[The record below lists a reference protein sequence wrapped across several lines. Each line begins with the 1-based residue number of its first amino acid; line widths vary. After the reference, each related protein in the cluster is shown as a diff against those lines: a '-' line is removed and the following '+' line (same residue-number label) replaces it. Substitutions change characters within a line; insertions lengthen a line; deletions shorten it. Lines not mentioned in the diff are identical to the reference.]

1 MRRPEMKQME
11 TGMFARSLA
20 GRDAG
25 NLYVVLRDDGGFVY
39 LADGKNRTLDRPKKK
54 KKMHIQPDYHVA
66 ELIRSRIEAGQEIQ
80 DADIRKVIKD
90 KEVNVCQRQM

>member
-1 MRRPEMKQME
+1 METKQMQ

-20 GRDAG
+20 GHDAG
-25 NLYVVLRDDGGFVY
+25 ELYIVLHDDGTFVY
-39 LADGKNRTLDRPKKK
+39 LVNGKNRKLDRPKKK

>member
-1 MRRPEMKQME
+1 MKQME

-25 NLYVVLRDDGGFVY
+25 KLYVVLRDDGGFVY
-39 LADGKNRTLDRPKKK
+39 LADGKNRMLDRPKKK
-54 KKMHIQPDYHVA
+54 KKMHIQPDYQVA
-66 ELIRSRIEAGQEIQ
+66 RRISERAGAGQEIR
-80 DADIRKVIKD
+80 DEDIRKAIKD